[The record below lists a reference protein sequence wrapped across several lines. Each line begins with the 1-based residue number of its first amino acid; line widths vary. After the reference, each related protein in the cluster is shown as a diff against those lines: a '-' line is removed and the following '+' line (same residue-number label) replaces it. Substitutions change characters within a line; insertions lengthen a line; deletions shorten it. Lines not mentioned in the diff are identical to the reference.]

1 MAKVS
6 PMADSSGLNS
16 SVNINDLVGLF
27 LGKSGSTTGNETG
40 TSATSGS
47 STDASVSTTTG
58 GLTQEAIQAMFAQ
71 ALQASGGLASVASGQ
86 AGNGLYNS
94 STNQLMQNDLVSR
107 VAGQVLSKNTFQ
119 TTANTGA
126 KTVAQNGVTTDA
138 KSSSTKTDAQ
148 VNPAKAAAAAGAL
161 SAMPQSWKDAILGK
175 LGVGSAGS
183 KPSSGGSSSSKPGAG
198 VSTSSSTPKQPAGAT
213 ASSANSDNNANAPT
227 EKDVQ
232 DAMARE
238 GASSSSAVDSSGVDG
253 TSTSVGTMSDYGI
266 GMDTGLDTT
275 ADAGGDTDYSGDMQE
290 IDYGGGQDAG
300 ADVGGYSFDDFIDYS
315 GNDGAY
321 DDSSNDSYVADNRD
335 DDYGFAG
342 GGQIRDPNNM
352 GNSVSSNLD
361 FSQHNHVA
369 MAVAQALGVGF
380 ANGGMVDSAVKSITR
395 GINSGGVQATSRT
408 VDESGRRHAN
418 TDQRV
423 PESAKADM
431 PAYGYDGLT
440 VGDIEQLRKE
450 KARLATY
457 ADGGNVFQRRVADLD
472 AQTDAAVNGTSTQT
486 AQPAAQP
493 ASAPAPAVYQSK
505 PHPIMDKI
513 VKALRFS
520 NGGPVLHFDD
530 GGKVDLTNLGLRI
543 ANSGSGKDE
552 GVVGLAAQNSADDE
566 SASTDDVVGP
576 TDQGTGFANTAQLT
590 TTSKDPVAD
599 AKAARARSAPASG
612 KGNIFDLKPAP
623 TKATLPPDTKP
634 KDPASGD
641 SATGT
646 TANAAA
652 SSIGVNV
659 GSFVAPVTSG
669 GMSTTSVSN
678 PSVNDK
684 LGITSSTP
692 SGPQS
697 TTANTGTSTN
707 DLLGIV
713 QIAANVADTNGAGQ
727 ESTGDELE
735 GSDDTSSDFD
745 SNGDAGSG
753 DVSGGNDGG
762 GDAGS
767 GGEGGDGTGDVD
779 PDTASGKMFAL
790 GGAIFGAGDETS
802 DSIPA
807 KLSNNEFVMNAA
819 ATSRYRPF
827 LEMLNNS
834 VRAK

>member
-1 MAKVS
+1 MAKV
-6 PMADSSGLNS
+6 PLMGDSSGLNS
-16 SVNINDLVGLF
+16 SVNVNDLVGLF

-40 TSATSGS
+40 TSATTGS
-47 STDASVSTTTG
+47 SNDTSVSSTTG

-119 TTANTGA
+119 NTANTGA

-138 KSSSTKTDAQ
+138 KSGTTKT
-148 VNPAKAAAAAGAL
+148 NPQINPTKAAAGLGAL

-198 VSTSSSTPKQPAGAT
+198 VSTSSSTPKQPAAAP
-213 ASSANSDNNANAPT
+213 ASAANADNNANAPT

-238 GASSSSAVDSSGVDG
+238 SGSNSSSAIDSTGVDG
-253 TSTSVGTMSDYGI
+253 TSTSVGTMNDYGI
-266 GMDTGLDTT
+266 GMDTGSDST
-275 ADAGGDTDYSGDMQE
+275 ASGDAGGDLQE
-290 IDYGGGQDAG
+290 IDYGGGQDTG
-300 ADVGGYSFDDFIDYS
+300 SGDYGDTGGGYSFDDFIDYS
-315 GNDGAY
+315 GNDGSY

-335 DDYGFAG
+335 DDSDMFAG
-342 GGQIRDPNNM
+342 GGEIRDPNNM
-352 GNSVSSNLD
+352 GNTVSSNLD

-369 MAVAQALGVGF
+369 MAVASALGLGF
-380 ANGGMVDSAVKSITR
+380 ANGGSV
-395 GINSGGVQATSRT
+395 
-408 VDESGRRHAN
+408 GR
-418 TDQRV
+418 
-423 PESAKADM
+423 
-431 PAYGYDGLT
+431 
-440 VGDIEQLRKE
+440 
-450 KARLATY
+450 Y
-457 ADGGNVFQRRVADLD
+457 ADGGASDNMFTRRTANLD
-472 AQTDAAVNGTSTQT
+472 AQTDAAVSGNTTQV
-486 AQPAAQP
+486 AQP
-493 ASAPAPAVYQSK
+493 ASQQASASAPAVYQSK

-543 ANSGSGKDE
+543 APSQSGKDE

-599 AKAARARSAPASG
+599 AKAAKAKSAPASG

-623 TKATLPPDTKP
+623 TKATLPPDPKP
-634 KDPASGD
+634 KDPATGD
-641 SATGT
+641 SSSGT
-646 TANAAA
+646 TGNAAA
-652 SSIGVNV
+652 SSVGIDIGT
-659 GSFVAPVTSG
+659 FVAPITSG

-678 PSVNDK
+678 PSTNSL
-684 LGITSSTP
+684 LGISSTP

-697 TTANTGTSTN
+697 TTAQTSGASSTN
-707 DLLGIV
+707 ALLGITQTAV
-713 QIAANVADTNGAGQ
+713 SVADPNNDPADDVTDP
-727 ESTGDELE
+727 DE
-735 GSDDTSSDFD
+735 DTDSDFD
-745 SNGDAGSG
+745 STGEAGGGNSTDGIAGIDPDAGEASPINMGDWSG
-753 DVSGGNDGG
+753 S
-762 GDAGS
+762 
-767 GGEGGDGTGDVD
+767 
-779 PDTASGKMFAL
+779 TASGKYFAL
-790 GGAIFGAGDETS
+790 GGAIAGAGSETS

-807 KLSNNEFVMNAA
+807 KLSNGEFIVNAA